1 MECVNGRGGM
11 MVERE
16 RGSGAARAAL
26 HQCELIQNMIEISI
40 SSLRGLRTKCA
51 ASNDLTQQEIRTLE
65 VKLMKY
71 TCKQLQCKLKV
82 PETDRPQA
90 LDSYPRLG
98 DWLHIV
104 NLRPELIEA
113 VPVKLSLDALLQMPG
128 AQVQETMRRLGSS
141 AEECAR
147 LSAALSC
154 LKSATESGEF
164 KQEEGCWLSEP
175 TRRDSG
181 GLSTADQIPLL
192 GGPMR
197 AHSPSPLTRQPA
209 TPSTPLTPCPRPR
222 HVLSAA
228 EAHISHGYADSL
240 TDPSPYYSSRPVRLH
255 GHTSTPP
262 ITPPSKRRHRLK
274 PPCTPPPPSRKVL
287 HLLPSIT
294 LTRSKSHESQL
305 ANRIDDT
312 PTSKCGKK
320 NKLFLNVQINGNG
333 CEDPPS
339 RSPLLN
345 ARTPGAVP
353 NTSPYTLPGTPTLLE
368 EHRGLRKWKGHLS
381 SCSQTAHVVFA
392 FASLY
397 GSLDRARC
405 RNERRSSDRSSDL
418 HSESV
423 FLIWAG
429 PESLDVSLISVSALH
444 PMPRPRTDS
453 MAVHRSSPQAV
464 RRDIGLAVTHRF
476 STKSWLSQTCQ
487 VCQKNMIFGVKCK
500 HCRLKCHN
508 KCTKEAPS
516 CRISFLPI
524 AKIRR
529 TESVPSDI
537 NNPVDRPAEAPQFGT
552 LPKAITKKEHPPVL
566 NQLDSSSNP
575 SSTTSST
582 PSSPAPFQ
590 QSNPPSATPPPNPSP
605 KGHRDNRFHFPA
617 VQSKYLSK
625 ISCFCFAFP
634 DVSSSNTLHPEGLPD
649 PVGEAEPSAQDV
661 RARLAEHEDGEHGVL
676 EIAMF
681 LPRCILSHW
690 GSESTN
696 SAVPQEEE
704 LGDEEAEEEEDPGV
718 DEEDEGEEGEEEEEG
733 EDDEGRLNGG
743 SEGEGEG
750 DELDDLPSAR
760 TGGGD
765 VGGDVSGTHWKGPIS
780 RKASQTSVYLQEWD
794 IPFEQLDLGE
804 LIGKGRWGRVH
815 RGRWHGEVA
824 IRLLEIDGNNQDHL
838 KLFKK
843 EVMNYRQTRHENVV
857 LFMGACMAP
866 PHLAIIT
873 SFCKGRTLY
882 SAVRDTKNMLDINK
896 TRQIAQEI
904 VKGMGYLHAKGIVH
918 KDLKSKN
925 VFHDTNKVVITDFGL
940 FGISGVVQEGRREN
954 ELKLPHGWICY
965 LAPEIV
971 RKMSPGNS
979 EDQLPF
985 SNAADVYAFGT
996 IWYELQAR
1004 DWPITNQPVEATIW
1018 QVGSGDGIR
1027 KVLAEIS
1034 LGKEVTEILS
1044 ACWSYDP
1051 RERPTFTQLADLL
1064 EKLPKLNRRLSHP
1077 GHFWKSAE
1085 YVS

>member
-1 MECVNGRGGM
+1 MDGVRLGLMM
-11 MVERE
+11 MVEESDEQRD
-16 RGSGAARAAL
+16 RGGGGAL
-26 HQCELIQNMIEISI
+26 HQCELIQNMIDISI
-40 SSLRGLRTKCA
+40 SSLQGLRTKCA

-71 TCKQLQCKLKV
+71 ICKQLQCKQKV
-82 PETDRPQA
+82 PDTERPAA
-90 LDSYPRLG
+90 LDSYPRLV
-98 DWLHIV
+98 DWLRTI
-104 NLRPELIEA
+104 NIRPELIEA
-113 VPVKLSLDALLQMPG
+113 VSKKLSLDALLQMPSS
-128 AQVQETMRRLGSS
+128 QVQETMRRLGSS
-141 AEECAR
+141 SGECTR
-147 LSAALSC
+147 LCAALNC
-154 LKSATESGEF
+154 LKSASESGEF
-164 KQEEGCWLSEP
+164 KEESHCWFSEP

-181 GLSTADQIPLL
+181 GLTPVDQMPLL
-192 GGPMR
+192 GTSLR
-197 AHSPSPLTRQPA
+197 SHSPSPLVRPPT
-209 TPSTPLTPCPRPR
+209 TPSTPLATCLYPRYI
-222 HVLSAA
+222 LSPS
-228 EAHISHGYADSL
+228 EPHISHGYAESL
-240 TDPSPYYSSRPVRLH
+240 TDPSPYYTSRPVRLH

-262 ITPPSKRRHRLK
+262 ITPPSRRRHRLK

-287 HLLPSIT
+287 HLLPNIT
-294 LTRSKSHESQL
+294 MTRSKSHESQL
-305 ANRIDDT
+305 GHRIEDT
-312 PTSKCGKK
+312 PTNKCVKK
-320 NKLFLNVQINGNG
+320 NKLFINVQINGNG
-333 CEDPPS
+333 CEDPS
-339 RSPLLN
+339 TRSPTLSI
-345 ARTPGAVP
+345 RTPLATP
-353 NTSPYTLPGTPTLLE
+353 TTAPYTLPGTPTLQE
-368 EHRGLRKWKGHLS
+368 EYSGLR
-381 SCSQTAHVVFA
+381 
-392 FASLY
+392 
-397 GSLDRARC
+397 
-405 RNERRSSDRSSDL
+405 NN
-418 HSESV
+418 
-423 FLIWAG
+423 
-429 PESLDVSLISVSALH
+429 VS
-444 PMPRPRTDS
+444 
-453 MAVHRSSPQAV
+453 VHRNSPQAL

-524 AKIRR
+524 TKIRR

-537 NNPVDRPAEAPQFGT
+537 NNPVDRPPEAPQFGT
-552 LPKAITKKEHPPVL
+552 LPKAITKKDQPPVL

-582 PSSPAPFQ
+582 PSSPAPFH
-590 QSNPPSATPPPNPSP
+590 QSNPPSVTPPPNPSP

-617 VQSKYLSK
+617 ACYFQHRQQF
-625 ISCFCFAFP
+625 IFP
-634 DVSSSNTLHPEGLPD
+634 DVCNTSVLHSDVLPD
-649 PVGEAEPSAQDV
+649 TVN
-661 RARLAEHEDGEHGVL
+661 
-676 EIAMF
+676 EIDA
-681 LPRCILSHW
+681 S
-690 GSESTN
+690 
-696 SAVPQEEE
+696 EEE
-704 LGDEEAEEEEDPGV
+704 MHAEQDEEEDREELEEEEEEIEAEEEDDVAV
-718 DEEDEGEEGEEEEEG
+718 DEEDEEVEEEEDME
-733 EDDEGRLNGG
+733 ELLAG
-743 SEGEGEG
+743 SEGECEG
-750 DELDDLPSAR
+750 DELDDLPS
-760 TGGGD
+760 THG
-765 VGGDVSGTHWKGPIS
+765 GTHWRGPIS

-815 RGRWHGEVA
+815 HGRWHGEVA

-882 SAVRDTKNMLDINK
+882 SVVRDTKNTLDINK

-925 VFHDTNKVVITDFGL
+925 VFHDTNKVIITDFGL

-971 RKMSPGNS
+971 RKMSPGNN
-979 EDQLPF
+979 EDRLPF

-1004 DWPITNQPVEATIW
+1004 DWPITSQPVEATIW
-1018 QVGSGDGIR
+1018 QVGSGEGIR
-1027 KVLAEIS
+1027 RVLAEMN

-1044 ACWSYDP
+1044 ACWSYDS
-1051 RERPTFTQLADLL
+1051 RNRPTFTQLADML

-1085 YVS
+1085 L

>member
-1 MECVNGRGGM
+1 MDSVSAKGGK
-11 MVERE
+11 MVESDEQPE
-16 RGSGAARAAL
+16 RDSGGGAAMAAL
-26 HQCELIQNMIEISI
+26 HQCELIQNMIDISI
-40 SSLRGLRTKCA
+40 SSLQGLRTKCA
-51 ASNDLTQQEIRTLE
+51 ATNDLTQQEIRTLE

-71 TCKQLQCKLKV
+71 ICKQLQCKQKV
-82 PETDRPQA
+82 PETERPEA
-90 LDSYPRLG
+90 LDSYPHLR
-98 DWLHIV
+98 DWLRTI

-113 VPVKLSLDALLQMPG
+113 VEAKLSLDTLLQMTG
-128 AQVQETMRRLGSS
+128 AQVRDTMRRLGSS
-141 AEECAR
+141 SEECGR
-147 LSAALSC
+147 LGAALSC
-154 LKSATESGEF
+154 LKSATESGM
-164 KQEEGCWLSEP
+164 
-175 TRRDSG
+175 
-181 GLSTADQIPLL
+181 GLHFDVPRLTNLGTPL
-192 GGPMR
+192 R
-197 AHSPSPLTRQPA
+197 THSPSPLARPSTIQS
-209 TPSTPLTPCPRPR
+209 TPSTPCATFPHPRSGS
-222 HVLSAA
+222 VSAA
-228 EAHISHGYADSL
+228 PTPDAHSDSPL
-240 TDPSPYYSSRPVRLH
+240 TDPFPMSFARAARLH
-255 GHTSTPP
+255 GHISTPP

-287 HLLPSIT
+287 HLLPNIT

-305 ANRIDDT
+305 GNRI
-312 PTSKCGKK
+312 
-320 NKLFLNVQINGNG
+320 
-333 CEDPPS
+333 EDPPTNKHD
-339 RSPLLN
+339 RSTLLTRCKSLWFCN
-345 ARTPGAVP
+345 IAIMILCVFLCLNVNKGF
-353 NTSPYTLPGTPTLLE
+353 NLTSPQSAILVIIT
-368 EHRGLRKWKGHLS
+368 HH
-381 SCSQTAHVVFA
+381 
-392 FASLY
+392 
-397 GSLDRARC
+397 
-405 RNERRSSDRSSDL
+405 L
-418 HSESV
+418 HSFCL
-423 FLIWAG
+423 FL
-429 PESLDVSLISVSALH
+429 DNV
-444 PMPRPRTDS
+444 
-453 MAVHRSSPQAV
+453 AVHRSSPQAI

-487 VCQKNMIFGVKCK
+487 VCQKNMMFGVKCK

-516 CRISFLPI
+516 SDGLNLFGIHAF

-537 NNPVDRPAEAPQFGT
+537 NNPVDRPQEAPQFGT
-552 LPKAITKKEHPPVL
+552 LPKAITKKQDHPPVL

-605 KGHRDNRFHFPA
+605 KGHRDSRFNFPG
-617 VQSKYLSK
+617 KLGYR
-625 ISCFCFAFP
+625 IT
-634 DVSSSNTLHPEGLPD
+634 NTDAQIHI
-649 PVGEAEPSAQDV
+649 GEIRMHMGS
-661 RARLAEHEDGEHGVL
+661 DGE
-676 EIAMF
+676 
-681 LPRCILSHW
+681 C
-690 GSESTN
+690 
-696 SAVPQEEE
+696 
-704 LGDEEAEEEEDPGV
+704 
-718 DEEDEGEEGEEEEEG
+718 
-733 EDDEGRLNGG
+733 
-743 SEGEGEG
+743 
-750 DELDDLPSAR
+750 DELDDLPNSR
-760 TGGGD
+760 GNQ
-765 VGGDVSGTHWKGPIS
+765 WKGPIS

-804 LIGKGRWGRVH
+804 LIGKGRWGKVH
-815 RGRWHGEVA
+815 KGRWHGEVA

-882 SAVRDTKNMLDINK
+882 SVVRDTKNTLDINK

-925 VFHDTNKVVITDFGL
+925 VFHDTNKVVIADFGL

-954 ELKLPHGWICY
+954 KLKLPHGWICY

-971 RKMSPGNS
+971 RRMSPGNN
-979 EDQLPF
+979 EDRLPF
-985 SNAADVYAFGT
+985 STAADVYAFGT

-1018 QVGSGDGIR
+1018 QVGSGEGI
-1027 KVLAEIS
+1027 KKILAEIS

-1044 ACWSYDP
+1044 ACWAYDL
-1051 RERPTFTQLADLL
+1051 RERPTFTQLADML

-1085 YVS
+1085 

>member
-1 MECVNGRGGM
+1 MDSAAATVGGN
-11 MVERE
+11 MVE
-16 RGSGAARAAL
+16 SGEKPESRDSDGGEAGDADAAMAAL
-26 HQCELIQNMIEISI
+26 HQCELIQNMIDISI
-40 SSLRGLRTKCA
+40 SSLQGLRTKCA

-65 VKLMKY
+65 VKLVKY
-71 TCKQLQCKLKV
+71 ICKQLQCKLKV
-82 PETDRPQA
+82 PETERPDN
-90 LDSYPRLG
+90 LDSYPRLR
-98 DWLHIV
+98 DWLRTI
-104 NLRPELIEA
+104 NLRPELIQVVEA
-113 VPVKLSLDALLQMPG
+113 KFSLDALLQMAS
-128 AQVQETMRRLGSS
+128 AQVRDTMKRLGFTS
-141 AEECAR
+141 EECAR

-154 LKSATESGEF
+154 LKSATEAGGEV
-164 KQEEGCWLSEP
+164 KDDGTAWLSEA

-181 GLSTADQIPLL
+181 SLLTADQLSGLGNPIRPL
-192 GGPMR
+192 
-197 AHSPSPLTRQPA
+197 SPSPLARPSSIHSV
-209 TPSTPLTPCPRPR
+209 PSTPCATFPHPRSGSVSAVPTPEPQTPHLRAESP
-222 HVLSAA
+222 LANASSARSA
-228 EAHISHGYADSL
+228 
-240 TDPSPYYSSRPVRLH
+240 RLH
-255 GHTSTPP
+255 GHTRTPP
-262 ITPPSKRRHRLK
+262 VTPPSKRRHRLK

-287 HLLPSIT
+287 HLLPNIT

-305 ANRIDDT
+305 GNRIED
-312 PTSKCGKK
+312 PLANKCVKK
-320 NKLFLNVQINGNG
+320 NKILLNMQINGNG
-333 CEDPPS
+333 HEDMPS
-339 RSPLLN
+339 RYPPVPV
-345 ARTPGAVP
+345 RTPGVP
-353 NTSPYTLPGTPTLLE
+353 PAATTAPYTLPGTPTLLE
-368 EHRGLRKWKGHLS
+368 EHSIIKNNK
-381 SCSQTAHVVFA
+381 T
-392 FASLY
+392 
-397 GSLDRARC
+397 
-405 RNERRSSDRSSDL
+405 
-418 HSESV
+418 
-423 FLIWAG
+423 
-429 PESLDVSLISVSALH
+429 
-444 PMPRPRTDS
+444 
-453 MAVHRSSPQAV
+453 VHRSSPQAV

-487 VCQKNMIFGVKCK
+487 VCQKNMMFGVKCK

-537 NNPVDRPAEAPQFGT
+537 NNPVDRPPEAPQFGT
-552 LPKAITKKEHPPVL
+552 LPKAITKKDHPPVL

-605 KGHRDNRFHFPA
+605 KGHRDNRFN
-617 VQSKYLSK
+617 
-625 ISCFCFAFP
+625 FP
-634 DVSSSNTLHPEGLPD
+634 DVSSPATLHPDILKDTVNEI
-649 PVGEAEPSAQDV
+649 EPSV
-661 RARLAEHEDGEHGVL
+661 EDIHADLVED
-676 EIAMF
+676 A
-681 LPRCILSHW
+681 
-690 GSESTN
+690 
-696 SAVPQEEE
+696 
-704 LGDEEAEEEEDPGV
+704 DEEEEEDEIEVEDEDPEV
-718 DEEDEGEEGEEEEEG
+718 DEDNEEEEEEICDEG
-733 EDDEGRLNGG
+733 EDEEEGQEIRINSG
-743 SEGEGEG
+743 SDGECEI
-750 DELDDLPSAR
+750 DKVEELPYSR
-760 TGGGD
+760 GNQ
-765 VGGDVSGTHWKGPIS
+765 WKVPIS

-804 LIGKGRWGRVH
+804 LIGKGRWGKVH
-815 RGRWHGEVA
+815 KGRWHGEVA

-882 SAVRDTKNMLDINK
+882 SVVRDTKNTLDINK

-954 ELKLPHGWICY
+954 QLKLPHGWICY

-971 RKMSPGNS
+971 RKMSPGNN
-979 EDQLPF
+979 EDRLPF
-985 SNAADVYAFGT
+985 STAADVYAFGT
-996 IWYELQAR
+996 IWYELQVR

-1018 QVGSGDGIR
+1018 QVGSGEGI
-1027 KVLAEIS
+1027 KKILSEIS

-1044 ACWSYDP
+1044 ACWAYDP
-1051 RERPTFTQLADLL
+1051 RDRPPFTQLAEML

-1085 YVS
+1085 L

>member
-1 MECVNGRGGM
+1 MDSVSAKGGK
-11 MVERE
+11 MVESDEQPE
-16 RGSGAARAAL
+16 RRDGGGAAAAMAAL
-26 HQCELIQNMIEISI
+26 QQCELIQNMIDISI
-40 SSLRGLRTKCA
+40 SSLQGLRTKCA

-71 TCKQLQCKLKV
+71 ICKQLQCKQKV
-82 PETDRPQA
+82 PETERLEA
-90 LDSYPRLG
+90 LNSYPRLR
-98 DWLHIV
+98 DWLRTI
-104 NLRPELIEA
+104 NLRPELIQAVEA
-113 VPVKLSLDALLQMPG
+113 KLSLDSLLQMTG
-128 AQVQETMRRLGSS
+128 ARVRDTMRRLGSTS
-141 AEECAR
+141 EECAK

-154 LKSATESGEF
+154 LKSATESGGELR
-164 KQEEGCWLSEP
+164 EDGVSWMSEP

-181 GLSTADQIPLL
+181 SLLTADQLTNLGNPLR
-192 GGPMR
+192 P
-197 AHSPSPLTRQPA
+197 HSPSPLARPCTIQS
-209 TPSTPLTPCPRPR
+209 TPSTPSATFPHPRLGS
-222 HVLSAA
+222 VSAA
-228 EAHISHGYADSL
+228 PTPDAFASYVHGSHESPL
-240 TDPSPYYSSRPVRLH
+240 TDPFPMSLYRTARLQ
-255 GHTSTPP
+255 GLTSTPP
-262 ITPPSKRRHRLK
+262 VTPPSKRRHRLK

-287 HLLPSIT
+287 HLLPNIS

-305 ANRIDDT
+305 GNRIEDH
-312 PTSKCGKK
+312 KCGKK
-320 NKLFLNVQINGNG
+320 NMHVNGNG
-333 CEDPPS
+333 CEDSPS
-339 RSPLLN
+339 RYPVMS
-345 ARTPGAVP
+345 ARTPGGTPSAP
-353 NTSPYTLPGTPTLLE
+353 TTAPYTLPGTPTLME
-368 EHRGLRKWKGHLS
+368 EHS
-381 SCSQTAHVVFA
+381 VVK
-392 FASLY
+392 
-397 GSLDRARC
+397 
-405 RNERRSSDRSSDL
+405 NN
-418 HSESV
+418 V
-423 FLIWAG
+423 
-429 PESLDVSLISVSALH
+429 
-444 PMPRPRTDS
+444 
-453 MAVHRSSPQAV
+453 AVHRSSPQPV

-487 VCQKNMIFGVKCK
+487 VCQKNMMFGVKCK

-537 NNPVDRPAEAPQFGT
+537 NNPVDRPQEAPQFGT
-552 LPKAITKKEHPPVL
+552 LPKAITKKDHPPVM

-605 KGHRDNRFHFPA
+605 KGHRDSRFN
-617 VQSKYLSK
+617 
-625 ISCFCFAFP
+625 FP
-634 DVSSSNTLHPEGLPD
+634 DVSS
-649 PVGEAEPSAQDV
+649 PSSLYSD
-661 RARLAEHEDGEHGVL
+661 VL
-676 EIAMF
+676 EDTV
-681 LPRCILSHW
+681 
-690 GSESTN
+690 SEMQQCADDIHTQL
-696 SAVPQEEE
+696 V
-704 LGDEEAEEEEDPGV
+704 
-718 DEEDEGEEGEEEEEG
+718 EDEDEEEG
-733 EDDEGRLNGG
+733 EDDIEDEDDDPEEDEEEEDDD
-743 SEGEGEG
+743 EGEDEEEREQMRMNVGSDGEC
-750 DELDDLPSAR
+750 DELDDLPCSR
-760 TGGGD
+760 RNQ
-765 VGGDVSGTHWKGPIS
+765 WKGPIC
-780 RKASQTSVYLQEWD
+780 RKPSQTSVYLQEWD

-815 RGRWHGEVA
+815 KGRWHGEVA

-882 SAVRDTKNMLDINK
+882 SVVRDSKHNLDINK

-954 ELKLPHGWICY
+954 KLKLPHGWICY

-971 RKMSPGNS
+971 RKMSPGNN
-979 EDQLPF
+979 EDRLPF
-985 SNAADVYAFGT
+985 STAADVYAFGT

-1004 DWPITNQPVEATIW
+1004 DWPITNQHVEATIW
-1018 QVGSGDGIR
+1018 QVGSGEGI
-1027 KVLAEIS
+1027 KKILSETN
-1034 LGKEVTEILS
+1034 LGKEVTDILS
-1044 ACWSYDP
+1044 ACWAYDL
-1051 RERPTFTQLADLL
+1051 RERPTFTQLADML

-1085 YVS
+1085 L

>member
-1 MECVNGRGGM
+1 MDSARAKGGKMVESDEKPPERDRGG
-11 MVERE
+11 
-16 RGSGAARAAL
+16 GGAAMAAL
-26 HQCELIQNMIEISI
+26 HQCELIQNMIDISI
-40 SSLRGLRTKCA
+40 SSLQGLRTKCA

-71 TCKQLQCKLKV
+71 ICKQLQCRQKV
-82 PETDRPQA
+82 PEAERPQA
-90 LDSYPRLG
+90 LDGYPHLR
-98 DWLHIV
+98 DWLRII

-113 VPVKLSLDALLQMPG
+113 IEADSSLDVLLQMTG
-128 AQVQETMRRLGSS
+128 AQVRDTMRRLDSS
-141 AEECAR
+141 SEECAR
-147 LSAALSC
+147 LIAALSC
-154 LKSATESGEF
+154 LKSATESGGEF
-164 KQEEGCWLSEP
+164 RDDGSPWLSEP

-181 GLSTADQIPLL
+181 SLLTADQLCNMGTPL
-192 GGPMR
+192 R
-197 AHSPSPLTRQPA
+197 SHSPSPLARPSTIQS
-209 TPSTPLTPCPRPR
+209 TPSTPSATFPHPRSSS
-222 HVLSAA
+222 VSAA
-228 EAHISHGYADSL
+228 PTPDAHTPLLHGDSPL
-240 TDPSPYYSSRPVRLH
+240 TDPFPMSLAHAARLH
-255 GHTSTPP
+255 GRTSTPP

-274 PPCTPPPPSRKVL
+274 PPCTPPPPSRRVM
-287 HLLPSIT
+287 HLLPNIT

-305 ANRIDDT
+305 GNRIEE
-312 PTSKCGKK
+312 PPANKSVKK
-320 NKLFLNVQINGNG
+320 NKLILNMQVNGNG
-333 CEDPPS
+333 CEDSPS
-339 RSPLLN
+339 RYPALT
-345 ARTPGAVP
+345 ARTPGATP
-353 NTSPYTLPGTPTLLE
+353 INTAPYTPSGTPTLLE
-368 EHRGLRKWKGHLS
+368 EHSIIKNNV
-381 SCSQTAHVVFA
+381 T
-392 FASLY
+392 
-397 GSLDRARC
+397 
-405 RNERRSSDRSSDL
+405 
-418 HSESV
+418 
-423 FLIWAG
+423 
-429 PESLDVSLISVSALH
+429 
-444 PMPRPRTDS
+444 
-453 MAVHRSSPQAV
+453 VHRSSPQAL

-487 VCQKNMIFGVKCK
+487 VCQKNMMFGVKCK
-500 HCRLKCHN
+500 HCRFKCHN

-529 TESVPSDI
+529 TGSVPSDI
-537 NNPVDRPAEAPQFGT
+537 NNPVDRPSEVPQFGT
-552 LPKAITKKEHPPVL
+552 LPKAITKKDHPPVM

-617 VQSKYLSK
+617 ACYFQHRQQF
-625 ISCFCFAFP
+625 IFP
-634 DVSSSNTLHPEGLPD
+634 DVSS
-649 PVGEAEPSAQDV
+649 PSALHTDILQDTV
-661 RARLAEHEDGEHGVL
+661 NEQSSEDIPSDLVED
-676 EIAMF
+676 ED
-681 LPRCILSHW
+681 
-690 GSESTN
+690 E
-696 SAVPQEEE
+696 
-704 LGDEEAEEEEDPGV
+704 EEAEEEIEVEEEDP
-718 DEEDEGEEGEEEEEG
+718 DEEEENEEEEEEEDQEDEGEEEEEDEAEEMRMSVDSDG
-733 EDDEGRLNGG
+733 ECDA
-743 SEGEGEG
+743 
-750 DELDDLPSAR
+750 DELEDLPSSQ
-760 TGGGD
+760 GNQ
-765 VGGDVSGTHWKGPIS
+765 WKGPIS
-780 RKASQTSVYLQEWD
+780 RKASQTSVYLQEWN

-815 RGRWHGEVA
+815 KGRWHGEVA

-882 SAVRDTKNMLDINK
+882 SVVRDTKNTLDINK

-954 ELKLPHGWICY
+954 KLKLPHGWICY

-971 RKMSPGNS
+971 QRMSPGNN
-979 EDQLPF
+979 EDRLPF
-985 SNAADVYAFGT
+985 SCAADVYAFGT

-1018 QVGSGDGIR
+1018 QVGSGEGIK

-1044 ACWSYDP
+1044 ACWSYDL
-1051 RERPTFTQLADLL
+1051 RDRPTFTQLADML

-1085 YVS
+1085 L

>member
-1 MECVNGRGGM
+1 MDSVSAKGGK
-11 MVERE
+11 MVESDEQPKRDS
-16 RGSGAARAAL
+16 GGGGGGGGGAAMAAL

-40 SSLRGLRTKCA
+40 SSLQGLRTKCA

-71 TCKQLQCKLKV
+71 ICKQLQCKQKV
-82 PETDRPQA
+82 PETERPEA
-90 LDSYPRLG
+90 LDSYPHLR
-98 DWLHIV
+98 DWLRTI
-104 NLRPELIEA
+104 NLRPELIE
-113 VPVKLSLDALLQMPG
+113 LSLDALLQMTG
-128 AQVQETMRRLGSS
+128 AQVRDTMRRLGSS
-141 AEECAR
+141 SEECAR

-154 LKSATESGEF
+154 LKSATESGGELR
-164 KQEEGCWLSEP
+164 EDGSPWLSEP

-181 GLSTADQIPLL
+181 SLLTADQLTNLGTPLR
-192 GGPMR
+192 P
-197 AHSPSPLTRQPA
+197 HSPSPLALASYVHSESP
-209 TPSTPLTPCPRPR
+209 
-222 HVLSAA
+222 
-228 EAHISHGYADSL
+228 L
-240 TDPSPYYSSRPVRLH
+240 TDPFPMSLAHAARLH

-287 HLLPSIT
+287 HLLPNIT

-305 ANRIDDT
+305 GNRI
-312 PTSKCGKK
+312 
-320 NKLFLNVQINGNG
+320 
-333 CEDPPS
+333 EDPPT
-339 RSPLLN
+339 N
-345 ARTPGAVP
+345 
-353 NTSPYTLPGTPTLLE
+353 N
-368 EHRGLRKWKGHLS
+368 
-381 SCSQTAHVVFA
+381 
-392 FASLY
+392 
-397 GSLDRARC
+397 
-405 RNERRSSDRSSDL
+405 
-418 HSESV
+418 
-423 FLIWAG
+423 
-429 PESLDVSLISVSALH
+429 
-444 PMPRPRTDS
+444 
-453 MAVHRSSPQAV
+453 SPQAV

-487 VCQKNMIFGVKCK
+487 VCQKNMMFGVKCK

-552 LPKAITKKEHPPVL
+552 LPKAITKKDHPPVL

-605 KGHRDNRFHFPA
+605 KGHRDNRFNFPG
-617 VQSKYLSK
+617 
-625 ISCFCFAFP
+625 ISLTF
-634 DVSSSNTLHPEGLPD
+634 D
-649 PVGEAEPSAQDV
+649 
-661 RARLAEHEDGEHGVL
+661 DGE
-676 EIAMF
+676 
-681 LPRCILSHW
+681 
-690 GSESTN
+690 
-696 SAVPQEEE
+696 
-704 LGDEEAEEEEDPGV
+704 DED
-718 DEEDEGEEGEEEEEG
+718 DG
-733 EDDEGRLNGG
+733 EDIRMNMG
-743 SEGEGEG
+743 SDGEC
-750 DELDDLPSAR
+750 DELDDLPSSR
-760 TGGGD
+760 GNQ
-765 VGGDVSGTHWKGPIS
+765 WKGPIT
-780 RKASQTSVYLQEWD
+780 RKPSQTSVYLQEWD

-804 LIGKGRWGRVH
+804 LIGKGRWGKVH
-815 RGRWHGEVA
+815 KGRWHGEVA

-882 SAVRDTKNMLDINK
+882 SVVRDTKNTLDINK

-954 ELKLPHGWICY
+954 KLKLPHGWICY

-971 RKMSPGNS
+971 RRMSPGNN
-979 EDQLPF
+979 EDRLPF
-985 SNAADVYAFGT
+985 SNSADVYAFGT

-1018 QVGSGDGIR
+1018 QVGSGEGIK

-1044 ACWSYDP
+1044 ACWAYDL
-1051 RERPTFTQLADLL
+1051 RERPTFTQLADML

-1077 GHFWKSAE
+1077 GHFWKSADS
-1085 YVS
+1085 YCVCSVFYGSLRYKALGLGMGIHSHIYK

>member
-1 MECVNGRGGM
+1 MDSVSASGGK
-11 MVERE
+11 MVESDEQPKRDS
-16 RGSGAARAAL
+16 GGGGGGGAAMAAL

-40 SSLRGLRTKCA
+40 SSLQGLRTKCA

-71 TCKQLQCKLKV
+71 ICKQLQCKQKV
-82 PETDRPQA
+82 PETERPEG
-90 LDSYPRLG
+90 LDSYPHLR
-98 DWLHIV
+98 DWLRSI
-104 NLRPELIEA
+104 NLRPELTEA
-113 VPVKLSLDALLQMPG
+113 LQAKLSLDALLQMTG
-128 AQVQETMRRLGSS
+128 AQVRDTMRKLGSS
-141 AEECAR
+141 SEECSR

-154 LKSATESGEF
+154 LKSATESGGELR
-164 KQEEGCWLSEP
+164 EDGNSWLSEHM
-175 TRRDSG
+175 RRDSG
-181 GLSTADQIPLL
+181 SLLTADQLANVGTPFR
-192 GGPMR
+192 P
-197 AHSPSPLTRQPA
+197 HSPSPLT
-209 TPSTPLTPCPRPR
+209 
-222 HVLSAA
+222 
-228 EAHISHGYADSL
+228 
-240 TDPSPYYSSRPVRLH
+240 DPFPMSVARGARLH

-287 HLLPSIT
+287 HLLPNIT

-305 ANRIDDT
+305 GNRI
-312 PTSKCGKK
+312 
-320 NKLFLNVQINGNG
+320 
-333 CEDPPS
+333 EDPPT
-339 RSPLLN
+339 N
-345 ARTPGAVP
+345 
-353 NTSPYTLPGTPTLLE
+353 N
-368 EHRGLRKWKGHLS
+368 
-381 SCSQTAHVVFA
+381 
-392 FASLY
+392 
-397 GSLDRARC
+397 
-405 RNERRSSDRSSDL
+405 
-418 HSESV
+418 
-423 FLIWAG
+423 
-429 PESLDVSLISVSALH
+429 
-444 PMPRPRTDS
+444 
-453 MAVHRSSPQAV
+453 SPQAM

-487 VCQKNMIFGVKCK
+487 VCQKNMMFGVKCK

-537 NNPVDRPAEAPQFGT
+537 NNPVDRPPEAPQFGT
-552 LPKAITKKEHPPVL
+552 LPKAITKKDHPPVL

-605 KGHRDNRFHFPA
+605 KGHRESRFNFPGE
-617 VQSKYLSK
+617 
-625 ISCFCFAFP
+625 P
-634 DVSSSNTLHPEGLPD
+634 D
-649 PVGEAEPSAQDV
+649 
-661 RARLAEHEDGEHGVL
+661 
-676 EIAMF
+676 
-681 LPRCILSHW
+681 RCMA
-690 GSESTN
+690 T
-696 SAVPQEEE
+696 
-704 LGDEEAEEEEDPGV
+704 GD
-718 DEEDEGEEGEEEEEG
+718 EG
-733 EDDEGRLNGG
+733 EDDDDREDVRMNMG
-743 SEGEGEG
+743 SDGEC
-750 DELDDLPSAR
+750 DELDDLPSSQ
-760 TGGGD
+760 GNQ
-765 VGGDVSGTHWKGPIS
+765 WKGPIS

-815 RGRWHGEVA
+815 KGRWHGEVA

-882 SAVRDTKNMLDINK
+882 SVVRDTKNTLDINK

-954 ELKLPHGWICY
+954 KLRLPHGWICY

-971 RKMSPGNS
+971 RRMSPGNN
-979 EDQLPF
+979 EDHLPF
-985 SNAADVYAFGT
+985 SNSADVYAFGT

-1018 QVGSGDGIR
+1018 QVGSGEGIK

-1044 ACWSYDP
+1044 ACWAYDL
-1051 RERPTFTQLADLL
+1051 RDRPTFTQLADML

-1085 YVS
+1085 PEILPTMEKFG

>member
-1 MECVNGRGGM
+1 MDSVSANGGK
-11 MVERE
+11 MVESDEQQPE
-16 RGSGAARAAL
+16 RHSGGGAAMAAL
-26 HQCELIQNMIEISI
+26 HQCELIQNMIDISI
-40 SSLRGLRTKCA
+40 SSLQGLRTKCA

-71 TCKQLQCKLKV
+71 ICKQLQCKRKV
-82 PETDRPQA
+82 PDTERPEA
-90 LDSYPRLG
+90 LDSYPRLR
-98 DWLHIV
+98 DWLRTV
-104 NLRPELIEA
+104 NLRPELIQA
-113 VPVKLSLDALLQMPG
+113 VETKLSLDTLLQMTG
-128 AQVQETMRRLGSS
+128 AQVRDAMRRLGSS
-141 AEECAR
+141 SEECAR
-147 LSAALSC
+147 LGAALSC
-154 LKSATESGEF
+154 LKSATESGGEM
-164 KQEEGCWLSEP
+164 KEDSVSWLPEP

-181 GLSTADQIPLL
+181 SLLTADQLSFLGTPLR
-192 GGPMR
+192 P
-197 AHSPSPLTRQPA
+197 HSPSPLARPSTIQS
-209 TPSTPLTPCPRPR
+209 TPSTPSATFHHPRSGSVSAAPTPDGLGSYAHGDSPLTDLFPMPRPR
-222 HVLSAA
+222 
-228 EAHISHGYADSL
+228 
-240 TDPSPYYSSRPVRLH
+240 TTRLH

-262 ITPPSKRRHRLK
+262 VTPPSNRRQKLK

-287 HLLPSIT
+287 HLLPNIT

-305 ANRIDDT
+305 GNRIED
-312 PTSKCGKK
+312 PPNNKCGKK
-320 NKLFLNVQINGNG
+320 SKLLLNMQVNGNG
-333 CEDPPS
+333 CEDSPS
-339 RSPLLN
+339 RYPVKP
-345 ARTPGAVP
+345 ARTPGVTPAP
-353 NTSPYTLPGTPTLLE
+353 NTAPYTLPGTPTLIE
-368 EHRGLRKWKGHLS
+368 EHSIIKNN
-381 SCSQTAHVVFA
+381 VV
-392 FASLY
+392 L
-397 GSLDRARC
+397 
-405 RNERRSSDRSSDL
+405 
-418 HSESV
+418 
-423 FLIWAG
+423 
-429 PESLDVSLISVSALH
+429 
-444 PMPRPRTDS
+444 
-453 MAVHRSSPQAV
+453 HRSSPKAV

-487 VCQKNMIFGVKCK
+487 VCQKNMMFGVKCK

-537 NNPVDRPAEAPQFGT
+537 NNPVDRPQEAPQFGT
-552 LPKAITKKEHPPVL
+552 LPKAITKKDHPPVM

-605 KGHRDNRFHFPA
+605 KGHRDNRFN
-617 VQSKYLSK
+617 
-625 ISCFCFAFP
+625 FP
-634 DVSSSNTLHPEGLPD
+634 DVCSPTNVYSDVLQDTVSE
-649 PVGEAEPSAQDV
+649 VEQSADDTHNELV
-661 RARLAEHEDGEHGVL
+661 EDED
-676 EIAMF
+676 
-681 LPRCILSHW
+681 
-690 GSESTN
+690 
-696 SAVPQEEE
+696 EEE
-704 LGDEEAEEEEDPGV
+704 GDENIEDEDPEAEEEN
-718 DEEDEGEEGEEEEEG
+718 EEDDRGDHGGEYEEDREEMMGNIGSDGEC
-733 EDDEGRLNGG
+733 
-743 SEGEGEG
+743 
-750 DELDDLPSAR
+750 DELDDLPCSR
-760 TGGGD
+760 G
-765 VGGDVSGTHWKGPIS
+765 HQWKGPIS
-780 RKASQTSVYLQEWD
+780 RKPSQTSVYLQEWD

-815 RGRWHGEVA
+815 KGRWHGEVA

-882 SAVRDTKNMLDINK
+882 SVVRDTKNNLDINK

-954 ELKLPHGWICY
+954 KLRLPHGWICY

-971 RKMSPGNS
+971 RKMCPGNN
-979 EDQLPF
+979 EDRLPF
-985 SNAADVYAFGT
+985 STAADVYAFGT

-1018 QVGSGDGIR
+1018 QVGSGEGIK
-1027 KVLAEIS
+1027 KVLGAIS

-1044 ACWSYDP
+1044 ACWAFDP
-1051 RERPTFTQLADLL
+1051 RDRPTFTQLTDML

-1085 YVS
+1085 L

>member
-1 MECVNGRGGM
+1 KCMSAVN
-11 MVERE
+11 
-16 RGSGAARAAL
+16 
-26 HQCELIQNMIEISI
+26 
-40 SSLRGLRTKCA
+40 
-51 ASNDLTQQEIRTLE
+51 
-65 VKLMKY
+65 
-71 TCKQLQCKLKV
+71 
-82 PETDRPQA
+82 
-90 LDSYPRLG
+90 
-98 DWLHIV
+98 
-104 NLRPELIEA
+104 
-113 VPVKLSLDALLQMPG
+113 VKLSLDALLHMPSS
-128 AQVQETMRRLGSS
+128 QVKETMRRLGSS
-141 AEECAR
+141 SEDCTR
-147 LSAALSC
+147 LCAALNC
-154 LKSATESGEF
+154 LKSASESGEF
-164 KQEEGCWLSEP
+164 KEDSGCWFSEP
-175 TRRDSG
+175 MRRDSG
-181 GLSTADQIPLL
+181 GLTPVDQIPLL
-192 GGPMR
+192 GGSLRP
-197 AHSPSPLTRQPA
+197 HSPSPL
-209 TPSTPLTPCPRPR
+209 
-222 HVLSAA
+222 
-228 EAHISHGYADSL
+228 AHIYHGYAEIL
-240 TDPSPYYSSRPVRLH
+240 TDPSPYYTSRPVRLH

-262 ITPPSKRRHRLK
+262 ITPPSRRRHRLK

-287 HLLPSIT
+287 HLLPNIT

-305 ANRIDDT
+305 GHRIEDT
-312 PTSKCGKK
+312 PT
-320 NKLFLNVQINGNG
+320 NN
-333 CEDPPS
+333 
-339 RSPLLN
+339 
-345 ARTPGAVP
+345 
-353 NTSPYTLPGTPTLLE
+353 
-368 EHRGLRKWKGHLS
+368 
-381 SCSQTAHVVFA
+381 
-392 FASLY
+392 
-397 GSLDRARC
+397 
-405 RNERRSSDRSSDL
+405 
-418 HSESV
+418 
-423 FLIWAG
+423 
-429 PESLDVSLISVSALH
+429 
-444 PMPRPRTDS
+444 
-453 MAVHRSSPQAV
+453 SPQAL

-508 KCTKEAPS
+508 KCTKEAPP

-524 AKIRR
+524 TKIRR

-537 NNPVDRPAEAPQFGT
+537 NNPVDRPPEAPQFGT
-552 LPKAITKKEHPPVL
+552 LPKAITKKDQPPAL

-590 QSNPPSATPPPNPSP
+590 HSNPPSVTPPPNPSP
-605 KGHRDNRFHFPA
+605 KGHRDNRFHFP
-617 VQSKYLSK
+617 
-625 ISCFCFAFP
+625 
-634 DVSSSNTLHPEGLPD
+634 
-649 PVGEAEPSAQDV
+649 
-661 RARLAEHEDGEHGVL
+661 
-676 EIAMF
+676 
-681 LPRCILSHW
+681 
-690 GSESTN
+690 
-696 SAVPQEEE
+696 
-704 LGDEEAEEEEDPGV
+704 EAEEEEDV
-718 DEEDEGEEGEEEEEG
+718 AVEDEEEEDME
-733 EDDEGRLNGG
+733 ELNHG
-743 SEGEGEG
+743 SEGECEG
-750 DELDDLPSAR
+750 DELDDLPSTR
-760 TGGGD
+760 G
-765 VGGDVSGTHWKGPIS
+765 GTHWKGPIS

-882 SAVRDTKNMLDINK
+882 SVVRDTKNTLDINK

-971 RKMSPGNS
+971 RKMSPGNN
-979 EDQLPF
+979 EDRLPF

-1004 DWPITNQPVEATIW
+1004 DWPITSQPVEATIW
-1018 QVGSGDGIR
+1018 QVGSGEGIR
-1027 KVLAEIS
+1027 RVLAEIN

-1044 ACWSYDP
+1044 ACWSYDA
-1051 RERPTFTQLADLL
+1051 RNRPTFTQLADML

>member
-1 MECVNGRGGM
+1 MDSVSTIGGN
-11 MVERE
+11 MVESGEKPE
-16 RGSGAARAAL
+16 RDGGGCGGGDAAMAAL
-26 HQCELIQNMIEISI
+26 HQCELIQNMIDISI
-40 SSLRGLRTKCA
+40 SSLQGLRTKCA

-65 VKLMKY
+65 VKLVKY
-71 TCKQLQCKLKV
+71 ICKQLQFKLKV
-82 PETDRPQA
+82 PETERPDN
-90 LDSYPRLG
+90 LESYPRLR
-98 DWLHIV
+98 DWLRTI

-113 VPVKLSLDALLQMPG
+113 VEVKFSLDALLQMAG
-128 AQVQETMRRLGSS
+128 TQVRDTMRRLSFTS
-141 AEECAR
+141 EECAR

-154 LKSATESGEF
+154 LKSATEAGGEP
-164 KQEEGCWLSEP
+164 KEDSTTWLSEP
-175 TRRDSG
+175 ARRDSG
-181 GLSTADQIPLL
+181 SLLTADQVSSLGNPLR
-192 GGPMR
+192 P
-197 AHSPSPLTRQPA
+197 HSPSPLARPSTIHS
-209 TPSTPLTPCPRPR
+209 TPSTPCAIFPHPRSGSVSAVPTPEAQIPHLHGESPLTNAFPMSIAR
-222 HVLSAA
+222 SN
-228 EAHISHGYADSL
+228 
-240 TDPSPYYSSRPVRLH
+240 RLQ

-262 ITPPSKRRHRLK
+262 VTPPSKRRHRLK

-287 HLLPSIT
+287 HLLPNIT

-305 ANRIDDT
+305 GNRIEDPLT
-312 PTSKCGKK
+312 NKCVKK
-320 NKLFLNVQINGNG
+320 NKIHLNMQVNGNG
-333 CEDPPS
+333 HEDTPS
-339 RSPLLN
+339 RYP
-345 ARTPGAVP
+345 AVPVRTPGVSPAA
-353 NTSPYTLPGTPTLLE
+353 TTAPYTLPATPTLLE
-368 EHRGLRKWKGHLS
+368 EH
-381 SCSQTAHVVFA
+381 
-392 FASLY
+392 
-397 GSLDRARC
+397 
-405 RNERRSSDRSSDL
+405 
-418 HSESV
+418 SV
-423 FLIWAG
+423 IKNHK
-429 PESLDVSLISVSALH
+429 P
-444 PMPRPRTDS
+444 
-453 MAVHRSSPQAV
+453 VHRSSPQAV

-487 VCQKNMIFGVKCK
+487 VCQKNMMFGVKCK

-537 NNPVDRPAEAPQFGT
+537 NNPVDRPPEAPQFGT
-552 LPKAITKKEHPPVL
+552 LPKAITKKDHPPAL

-605 KGHRDNRFHFPA
+605 KGHRDSRFNFPA
-617 VQSKYLSK
+617 ACYFHHRQQF
-625 ISCFCFAFP
+625 IFP
-634 DVSSSNTLHPEGLPD
+634 DVSGPATLHTDIL
-649 PVGEAEPSAQDV
+649 QDTV
-661 RARLAEHEDGEHGVL
+661 SEIVQSVEDIHADLV
-676 EIAMF
+676 
-681 LPRCILSHW
+681 
-690 GSESTN
+690 
-696 SAVPQEEE
+696 
-704 LGDEEAEEEEDPGV
+704 
-718 DEEDEGEEGEEEEEG
+718 EDEDEDEEEG
-733 EDDEGRLNGG
+733 EDDIEVEDEDPELDEDNEEEEEDICD
-743 SEGEGEG
+743 EGEDEEDGEEIRMNMG
-750 DELDDLPSAR
+750 SDGECESDKLDDLPCSR
-760 TGGGD
+760 GNQ
-765 VGGDVSGTHWKGPIS
+765 WKVPIS

-804 LIGKGRWGRVH
+804 LIGKGRWGKVH
-815 RGRWHGEVA
+815 KGRWHGEVA

-882 SAVRDTKNMLDINK
+882 SVVRDSKNTLDINK

-954 ELKLPHGWICY
+954 QLKLPHGWICY

-971 RKMSPGNS
+971 RKMSPGNN
-979 EDQLPF
+979 EDRLPF
-985 SNAADVYAFGT
+985 STAADVYAFGT
-996 IWYELQAR
+996 IWYELQVR

-1018 QVGSGDGIR
+1018 QVGSGEGI
-1027 KVLAEIS
+1027 KKILSEIS

-1044 ACWSYDP
+1044 ACWAYDL
-1051 RERPTFTQLADLL
+1051 RERPPFTQLADML

-1085 YVS
+1085 L

>member
-1 MECVNGRGGM
+1 MDSVSIRGGR
-11 MVERE
+11 MVESDEQPE
-16 RGSGAARAAL
+16 RGSGGGVAMAAL
-26 HQCELIQNMIEISI
+26 HQCELIQNMIDISI
-40 SSLRGLRTKCA
+40 SSLQGLRTKCA

-71 TCKQLQCKLKV
+71 ICKQLQCKHKV
-82 PETDRPQA
+82 PETDRPEA
-90 LDSYPRLG
+90 LESYPHLR
-98 DWLHIV
+98 DWLRTI
-104 NLRPELIEA
+104 NLRTELIKAVEA
-113 VPVKLSLDALLQMPG
+113 KLSLDALLQMTD
-128 AQVQETMRRLGSS
+128 VQMRDTMRRLGSS
-141 AEECAR
+141 SEECTR
-147 LSAALSC
+147 LRSALSC
-154 LKSATESGEF
+154 LKSATESGGELR
-164 KQEEGCWLSEP
+164 EDATYWLSEP

-181 GLSTADQIPLL
+181 SLLTADQLSNL
-192 GGPMR
+192 GNRP
-197 AHSPSPLTRQPA
+197 HSPSPLARPSTIQS
-209 TPSTPLTPCPRPR
+209 TPSTPSATFPHPRSGSVPTP
-222 HVLSAA
+222 
-228 EAHISHGYADSL
+228 EALASYIHSESPL
-240 TDPSPYYSSRPVRLH
+240 TDPFPPPYPRAAWLH

-262 ITPPSKRRHRLK
+262 VTPPSKRRHRLK
-274 PPCTPPPPSRKVL
+274 PPCTPPPPSRKL
-287 HLLPSIT
+287 LNLLPNIT

-305 ANRIDDT
+305 GNRIED
-312 PTSKCGKK
+312 PPINKGVKK
-320 NKLFLNVQINGNG
+320 NKLFLNMQVNGNG
-333 CEDPPS
+333 CEDSPS
-339 RSPLLN
+339 RYPVGPT
-345 ARTPGAVP
+345 RTP
-353 NTSPYTLPGTPTLLE
+353 TSTPTPATAPYTLPGTPTLME
-368 EHRGLRKWKGHLS
+368 EHSIIKNN
-381 SCSQTAHVVFA
+381 AA
-392 FASLY
+392 
-397 GSLDRARC
+397 
-405 RNERRSSDRSSDL
+405 
-418 HSESV
+418 
-423 FLIWAG
+423 
-429 PESLDVSLISVSALH
+429 
-444 PMPRPRTDS
+444 M
-453 MAVHRSSPQAV
+453 HRSSPQAV

-487 VCQKNMIFGVKCK
+487 VCQKNMMFGVKCK

-537 NNPVDRPAEAPQFGT
+537 NNPVDRPPEPPMFGT
-552 LPKAITKKEHPPVL
+552 LPKAITKKDHPPVM

-605 KGHRDNRFHFPA
+605 KGHRDCRFNFPA
-617 VQSKYLSK
+617 ACYFQHRQQF
-625 ISCFCFAFP
+625 IFP
-634 DVSSSNTLHPEGLPD
+634 DVSSLANVYHD
-649 PVGEAEPSAQDV
+649 PLQDTVGEKDYSTDDIHSELVEDEDEEQAEEDDE
-661 RARLAEHEDGEHGVL
+661 AEDEDL
-676 EIAMF
+676 
-681 LPRCILSHW
+681 
-690 GSESTN
+690 
-696 SAVPQEEE
+696 
-704 LGDEEAEEEEDPGV
+704 EAEEGNYD
-718 DEEDEGEEGEEEEEG
+718 EDEGNEERG
-733 EDDEGRLNGG
+733 EDEDD
-743 SEGEGEG
+743 GEDVGMKMVSDGEC
-750 DELDDLPSAR
+750 DELDDLPSSR
-760 TGGGD
+760 GNQ
-765 VGGDVSGTHWKGPIS
+765 WKGPIS
-780 RKASQTSVYLQEWD
+780 RKPSQTSVYLQEWD

-804 LIGKGRWGRVH
+804 LIGKGRWGKVH
-815 RGRWHGEVA
+815 KGRWHGEVA

-882 SAVRDTKNMLDINK
+882 SVVRDTKSTLDINK

-954 ELKLPHGWICY
+954 KLRLPHGWICY

-971 RKMSPGNS
+971 QKMSPGNN
-979 EDQLPF
+979 EDRLPF
-985 SNAADVYAFGT
+985 STAADVYAFGT

-1018 QVGSGDGIR
+1018 QVGSGQGIR
-1027 KVLAEIS
+1027 NVLAEIN

-1044 ACWSYDP
+1044 ACWAFDH
-1051 RERPTFTQLADLL
+1051 RDRPTFTQLADML

-1085 YVS
+1085 L

>member
-1 MECVNGRGGM
+1 MLKCIYPLKPCQCRGMDSVSDKGGK
-11 MVERE
+11 MVESDEQSE
-16 RGSGAARAAL
+16 RDSGGGAAMAAL

-40 SSLRGLRTKCA
+40 SSLQGLRTKCA

-71 TCKQLQCKLKV
+71 ICKQLQCKQKV
-82 PETDRPQA
+82 PETERPQA

-98 DWLHIV
+98 DWLRTI

-113 VPVKLSLDALLQMPG
+113 VPLKLSLDALLQMPG
-128 AQVQETMRRLGSS
+128 SQVQETVRRLGSTS
-141 AEECAR
+141 EECAR
-147 LSAALSC
+147 LTAALSC
-154 LKSATESGEF
+154 LKSATESDGELREDGGLWF
-164 KQEEGCWLSEP
+164 SEP

-181 GLSTADQIPLL
+181 SLLLPADQLMGGM

-197 AHSPSPLTRQPA
+197 PHSPSPLARPPT
-209 TPSTPLTPCPRPR
+209 TPSTPPTPCTACAQTRFGSVSAMPGPEA
-222 HVLSAA
+222 HGAYIYADSPFTDPFPLSAA
-228 EAHISHGYADSL
+228 HQG
-240 TDPSPYYSSRPVRLH
+240 RLY

-274 PPCTPPPPSRKVL
+274 PPCTPPPPSRKVM
-287 HLLPSIT
+287 HLLPNIT

-305 ANRIDDT
+305 GNRIEEP
-312 PTSKCGKK
+312 PTNKCAKQ

-333 CEDPPS
+333 CEDSPS
-339 RSPLLN
+339 RSPHLS
-345 ARTPGAVP
+345 ARTPGASTP
-353 NTSPYTLPGTPTLLE
+353 APATAPYTLPGTPTLME
-368 EHRGLRKWKGHLS
+368 EHSSHLKNNMGLRRG
-381 SCSQTAHVVFA
+381 
-392 FASLY
+392 
-397 GSLDRARC
+397 
-405 RNERRSSDRSSDL
+405 
-418 HSESV
+418 
-423 FLIWAG
+423 
-429 PESLDVSLISVSALH
+429 
-444 PMPRPRTDS
+444 
-453 MAVHRSSPQAV
+453 SPQAV

-487 VCQKNMIFGVKCK
+487 VCQKNMMFGVKCK

-508 KCTKEAPS
+508 KCTKESPS

-524 AKIRR
+524 TKIRR

-537 NNPVDRPAEAPQFGT
+537 NNPVDRPLEAPQFGT
-552 LPKAITKKEHPPVL
+552 LPKAITKKDHPPVL

-590 QSNPPSATPPPNPSP
+590 NPPSATPPPNPSP
-605 KGHRDNRFHFPA
+605 KVHRENRFHFPA
-617 VQSKYLSK
+617 ACYFQHRQQF
-625 ISCFCFAFP
+625 IFP
-634 DVSSSNTLHPEGLPD
+634 DVSSSTTLHS
-649 PVGEAEPSAQDV
+649 EALQDTVETEPADDMH
-661 RARLAEHEDGEHGVL
+661 AEM
-676 EIAMF
+676 A
-681 LPRCILSHW
+681 
-690 GSESTN
+690 
-696 SAVPQEEE
+696 
-704 LGDEEAEEEEDPGV
+704 
-718 DEEDEGEEGEEEEEG
+718 EDEDGEEEEEEEEVEPEIDPDPVEEEE
-733 EDDEGRLNGG
+733 EDDDDEEDDDGSGMNGG
-743 SEGEGEG
+743 SDGECDG
-750 DELDDLPSAR
+750 DELDDLPSSR
-760 TGGGD
+760 
-765 VGGDVSGTHWKGPIS
+765 SGRWKGPIS

-804 LIGKGRWGRVH
+804 LIGKGRWGKVH
-815 RGRWHGEVA
+815 KGRWHGEVA

-882 SAVRDTKNMLDINK
+882 SVVRDTKNTLDINK

-925 VFHDTNKVVITDFGL
+925 VFHDTNKVIITDFGL
-940 FGISGVVQEGRREN
+940 FGISGVVQEGRRDN

-971 RKMSPGNS
+971 RRMSPGNN
-979 EDQLPF
+979 EDRLPF

-1004 DWPITNQPVEATIW
+1004 DWPIINQPVEATIW
-1018 QVGSGDGIR
+1018 QVGSGEGIK
-1027 KVLAEIS
+1027 KVLAEIN

-1044 ACWSYDP
+1044 ACWAYDL
-1051 RERPTFTQLADLL
+1051 RERPTFTQLADML

-1085 YVS
+1085 L

>member
-1 MECVNGRGGM
+1 
-11 MVERE
+11 MVEESDEQRDSS
-16 RGSGAARAAL
+16 GGGGAAMAAL
-26 HQCELIQNMIEISI
+26 HQCELIQNMIDISI
-40 SSLRGLRTKCA
+40 SSLQGLRTKCA

-71 TCKQLQCKLKV
+71 ICKQLQCKQKV
-82 PETDRPQA
+82 PDTERPPA
-90 LDSYPRLG
+90 LNSYPRLE
-98 DWLHIV
+98 DWLRIINV
-104 NLRPELIEA
+104 RPELIE
-113 VPVKLSLDALLQMPG
+113 LSLDALLQMPG
-128 AQVQETMRRLGSS
+128 SQVKETMRRLGSS
-141 AEECAR
+141 SEDCTR
-147 LSAALSC
+147 LCAALSC
-154 LKSATESGEF
+154 LKSAS
-164 KQEEGCWLSEP
+164 
-175 TRRDSG
+175 DG
-181 GLSTADQIPLL
+181 GLTPVDQIPLL
-192 GGPMR
+192 GGSLRP
-197 AHSPSPLTRQPA
+197 HSPSPLARPMT
-209 TPSTPLTPCPRPR
+209 TPSTPLTTCPYPR
-222 HVLSAA
+222 YILSSG
-228 EAHISHGYADSL
+228 EAHIYHGYAESL
-240 TDPSPYYSSRPVRLH
+240 TDPSPYYTSRPVRLH

-262 ITPPSKRRHRLK
+262 ITPPSRRRHRLK

-287 HLLPSIT
+287 HLLPNIT

-305 ANRIDDT
+305 GHRIEDT
-312 PTSKCGKK
+312 PTNKCVKK

-333 CEDPPS
+333 CEDSPS
-339 RSPLLN
+339 RSPTLS
-345 ARTPGAVP
+345 ARTPGTAP
-353 NTSPYTLPGTPTLLE
+353 ATAPYTLPGTPTLLE
-368 EHRGLRKWKGHLS
+368 EHIGLRS
-381 SCSQTAHVVFA
+381 EFNSTITAVQKHA
-392 FASLY
+392 
-397 GSLDRARC
+397 
-405 RNERRSSDRSSDL
+405 
-418 HSESV
+418 
-423 FLIWAG
+423 
-429 PESLDVSLISVSALH
+429 
-444 PMPRPRTDS
+444 
-453 MAVHRSSPQAV
+453 
-464 RRDIGLAVTHRF
+464 RF

-508 KCTKEAPS
+508 KCTKEAPP

-524 AKIRR
+524 TKIRR

-552 LPKAITKKEHPPVL
+552 LPKAITKKDQPPVL

-590 QSNPPSATPPPNPSP
+590 QSNPPSVTPPPYPSP
-605 KGHRDNRFHFPA
+605 KGHRDNRFHFPGK
-617 VQSKYLSK
+617 QD
-625 ISCFCFAFP
+625 I
-634 DVSSSNTLHPEGLPD
+634 
-649 PVGEAEPSAQDV
+649 EAD
-661 RARLAEHEDGEHGVL
+661 
-676 EIAMF
+676 
-681 LPRCILSHW
+681 
-690 GSESTN
+690 
-696 SAVPQEEE
+696 
-704 LGDEEAEEEEDPGV
+704 EEEDV
-718 DEEDEGEEGEEEEEG
+718 AVEEEDLEDEEDEHMEEM
-733 EDDEGRLNGG
+733 NHG
-743 SEGEGEG
+743 SEGEWEG
-750 DELDDLPSAR
+750 DELDDLPSTR
-760 TGGGD
+760 G
-765 VGGDVSGTHWKGPIS
+765 GTHWKGPIS

-882 SAVRDTKNMLDINK
+882 SVVRDTKNTLDINK

-971 RKMSPGNS
+971 CKMSPGNN
-979 EDQLPF
+979 EDRLPF

-1004 DWPITNQPVEATIW
+1004 DWPIISQPVEATIW
-1018 QVGSGDGIR
+1018 QVGSGEGIR
-1027 KVLAEIS
+1027 RVLAEIN

-1044 ACWSYDP
+1044 ACWSYDS
-1051 RERPTFTQLADLL
+1051 RNRPTFTQLADML

>member
-1 MECVNGRGGM
+1 MYISLSYRALTISLSLSLFVFLLQA
-11 MVERE
+11 VE
-16 RGSGAARAAL
+16 A
-26 HQCELIQNMIEISI
+26 
-40 SSLRGLRTKCA
+40 
-51 ASNDLTQQEIRTLE
+51 
-65 VKLMKY
+65 
-71 TCKQLQCKLKV
+71 
-82 PETDRPQA
+82 
-90 LDSYPRLG
+90 
-98 DWLHIV
+98 
-104 NLRPELIEA
+104 
-113 VPVKLSLDALLQMPG
+113 KLSLDALLQMTG
-128 AQVQETMRRLGSS
+128 AQVRDTMRRLGSS
-141 AEECAR
+141 SEECAR

-154 LKSATESGEF
+154 LKSATESGGELR
-164 KQEEGCWLSEP
+164 EDSSPWLSEP

-181 GLSTADQIPLL
+181 SLLTADQLSGLGTPLR
-192 GGPMR
+192 P
-197 AHSPSPLTRQPA
+197 HSPSPLARPSTIQS
-209 TPSTPLTPCPRPR
+209 TPSTPSATFPHPRSGSVSAVPTP
-222 HVLSAA
+222 
-228 EAHISHGYADSL
+228 EALASHIHGESPL
-240 TDPSPYYSSRPVRLH
+240 TDPFPMSLARTARLH

-287 HLLPSIT
+287 HLLPNIT

-305 ANRIDDT
+305 GNRI
-312 PTSKCGKK
+312 
-320 NKLFLNVQINGNG
+320 
-333 CEDPPS
+333 EDPPT
-339 RSPLLN
+339 N
-345 ARTPGAVP
+345 
-353 NTSPYTLPGTPTLLE
+353 N
-368 EHRGLRKWKGHLS
+368 
-381 SCSQTAHVVFA
+381 
-392 FASLY
+392 
-397 GSLDRARC
+397 
-405 RNERRSSDRSSDL
+405 
-418 HSESV
+418 
-423 FLIWAG
+423 
-429 PESLDVSLISVSALH
+429 
-444 PMPRPRTDS
+444 
-453 MAVHRSSPQAV
+453 SPQAV

-487 VCQKNMIFGVKCK
+487 VCQKNMMFGVKCK

-537 NNPVDRPAEAPQFGT
+537 NNPVDRPPEAPQFGT
-552 LPKAITKKEHPPVL
+552 LPKAITKKDHPPVL

-605 KGHRDNRFHFPA
+605 KGHRDSRFNFPG
-617 VQSKYLSK
+617 KLRHGR
-625 ISCFCFAFP
+625 
-634 DVSSSNTLHPEGLPD
+634 T
-649 PVGEAEPSAQDV
+649 QD
-661 RARLAEHEDGEHGVL
+661 EDDGE
-676 EIAMF
+676 EIRMNV
-681 LPRCILSHW
+681 
-690 GSESTN
+690 GSDG
-696 SAVPQEEE
+696 E
-704 LGDEEAEEEEDPGV
+704 LD
-718 DEEDEGEEGEEEEEG
+718 
-733 EDDEGRLNGG
+733 
-743 SEGEGEG
+743 G
-750 DELDDLPSAR
+750 DELDDLPSSR
-760 TGGGD
+760 GNQ
-765 VGGDVSGTHWKGPIS
+765 WKGPIS

-804 LIGKGRWGRVH
+804 LIGKGRWGKVH
-815 RGRWHGEVA
+815 KGRWHGEVA

-882 SAVRDTKNMLDINK
+882 SVVRDTKNTLDINK

-954 ELKLPHGWICY
+954 KLKLPHGWICY

-971 RKMSPGNS
+971 RRMSPGNN
-979 EDQLPF
+979 EDRLPF
-985 SNAADVYAFGT
+985 STAADVYAFGT

-1018 QVGSGDGIR
+1018 QVGSGEGIK

-1044 ACWSYDP
+1044 ACWAYDL
-1051 RERPTFTQLADLL
+1051 RDRPTFTQLADML

-1085 YVS
+1085 SAFFSLSLSTSCNHTLSSTLLFKRLHHSFAFTLRFPLVSCFLFMIFAFSQTSVISAQRLHAAF